1 MPDLYSGL
9 RVLQTES
16 KDDLARLLADI
27 TQDFEPKDTSEKLFV
42 RDIVSYTWDI
52 MQYRRIM
59 NGLMNNASRKAL
71 ANVLSRILFPP
82 SPHGLEL
89 SYPQASTLAYDSMF
103 YPEYRDRALALLQE
117 AGLDET
123 AIEAEAYRLAA
134 DDLERVGRMLKA
146 AEDGR
151 ERALRSIRKYRK
163 NFADQI
169 RRASDRA
176 PVADVSSKT
185 LN

>member
-1 MPDLYSGL
+1 MPDLYAGL

-16 KDDLARLLADI
+16 KDDRARLLADV
-27 TQDFEPKDTSEKLFV
+27 TQDFEPKDTCEKLFV
-42 RDIVSYTWDI
+42 GDIASYTWDV
-52 MQYRRIM
+52 MQCRRII
-59 NGLMNNASRKAL
+59 NGLMNNASRNAL
-71 ANVLSRILFPP
+71 ANVLSQILFPP
-82 SPHGLEL
+82 SAHGLEL
-89 SYPQASTLAYDSMF
+89 SHPQASTLAYDSMF
-103 YPEYRDRALALLQE
+103 HQEYRNRALTLLQ
-117 AGLDET
+117 GLDET

-169 RRASDRA
+169 RRPSDRA